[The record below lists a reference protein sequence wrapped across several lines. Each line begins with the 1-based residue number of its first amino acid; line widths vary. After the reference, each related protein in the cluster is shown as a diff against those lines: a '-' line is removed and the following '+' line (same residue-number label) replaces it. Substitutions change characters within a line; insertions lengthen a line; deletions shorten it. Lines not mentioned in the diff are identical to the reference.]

1 MFKVYAQEFT
11 TFAKLV
17 MSTTEK
23 KEKREGECGKRE
35 RERETKK
42 ELKREREI
50 VCSLTHSCYVTVCS
64 VDMRIFLI
72 FKNI

>member
-35 RERETKK
+35 RERE
-42 ELKREREI
+42 RERERRRR
-50 VCSLTHSCYVTVCS
+50 S
-64 VDMRIFLI
+64 
-72 FKNI
+72 

>member
-35 RERETKK
+35 RERERD
-42 ELKREREI
+42 EEGAEERERDC
-50 VCSLTHSCYVTVCS
+50 VLPYAYLLRNRLFS
-64 VDMRIFLI
+64 
-72 FKNI
+72 

>member
-1 MFKVYAQEFT
+1 MFKVYAQEIT

-35 RERETKK
+35 RERDE
-42 ELKREREI
+42 EGAEERERDC
-50 VCSLTHSCYVTVCS
+50 VLPYAYLL
-64 VDMRIFLI
+64 RNRLFG
-72 FKNI
+72 